1 MKKLYSILCMMLVAM
16 TTIASAQEKT
26 GESTDYPGYLNVKMT
41 DPETGASGFIT
52 ENAEKTITI
61 TEYADGTCDFLLP
74 NFVLSTEDGDM
85 ELGDILVEGATVTK
99 GDDGI
104 STYAGE
110 IKDMPLL
117 EGSIVAD
124 VTLNGTISATD
135 VVDMKIDV
143 VWMGIPIEC
152 TFTSEQSGIE
162 NIEINENGSVVYYN
176 LQGVKV
182 ANPKNGVFIRVQG
195 GKASKVAM

>member
-26 GESTDYPGYLNVKMT
+26 GVSTDYPGYLNVKMT
-41 DPETGASGFIT
+41 DPETGTSGFIT

-99 GDDGI
+99 DDAGV

-117 EGSIVAD
+117 EGAIVAD
-124 VTLNGTISATD
+124 VTLKGTISATG